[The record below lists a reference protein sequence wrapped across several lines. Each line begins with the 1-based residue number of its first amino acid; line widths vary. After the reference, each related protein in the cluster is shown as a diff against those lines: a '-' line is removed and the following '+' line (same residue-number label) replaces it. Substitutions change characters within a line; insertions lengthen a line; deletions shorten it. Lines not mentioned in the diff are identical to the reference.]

1 MRRIVVFFLLL
12 ALCLSLA
19 ACGGTGNKD
28 HDYILHLLEQGEYD
42 MAIHVIE
49 GLKSGK
55 TDTAQQQQSQA
66 SNERILELVPDNT
79 GSNWRFE
86 MELANDTG
94 RYLTLEAI
102 HITDYLNGEAGPTV
116 SFEGNDLGILPLGPL
131 ELEPG
136 RTEVWDD
143 MRPLDY
149 GFNRR
154 EYLHIFR
161 DKQGE
166 EFRILHVFDM
176 SVQQQAVPG
185 SDQNGS
191 QEFHVQPNI
200 MGNDIHFHMDVIN
213 TSQSVLT
220 LKALLIVDWKNEQE
234 VGTSG
239 FEGSDL
245 ERLDLAGMA
254 LQPGDGRV
262 WDDGHPLS
270 EHFDR
275 RDYLF
280 VFENEQGEM
289 IRYRYIFGLGNAAPQ
304 GPVDGGN
311 QPQNQ
316 QDDHWSF
323 PIVLQNEGDS
333 PLTLVSMDITNLV
346 NGQEAGTMIFE
357 TGDLGNIGLG
367 DVVLEPG
374 QQMSWIDGHPAVP
387 DWNGREY
394 RFHFKD
400 AKKETLVQ
408 SFRFEDLDKQ
418 NQAVDYSQDSRKD
431 LKTLRYDASFE
442 VEVSDG
448 VYWVPAI
455 TLGSSRY
462 SNADIHKMLPATPE
476 EKQGHIS
483 TLYEALQLYQVGNFA
498 PSDDN
503 VRVFDGGIMW
513 EHHKPGYHAV
523 RTNTGCCAT
532 DSNWLR
538 YILDG
543 DYDEVGYIATSQR
556 DGSGHIYN
564 YILHEGWYY
573 IIDLTHY
580 HSSGPLV
587 TALESGQMNDYYRS
601 DYILGNIHKVKDIQD
616 YVDYVQRAFND
627 PPGLMFMYTTEN
639 CLAVD
644 GNDRQIMYEDT
655 GKPFVNVI
663 FDDTSDLLDFV
674 WKPAPKSLPDWSQL
688 P

>member
-1 MRRIVVFFLLL
+1 MRKIVVFFLLL
-12 ALCLSLA
+12 ALCLSLT

-55 TDTAQQQQSQA
+55 TDPAQQQQSPA
-66 SNERILELVPDNT
+66 SNERILELVPGNT
-79 GSNWRFE
+79 GSDWRFE
-86 MELANDTG
+86 MELTNDTG
-94 RYLTLEAI
+94 RHLTLEAI

-116 SFEGNDLGILPLGPL
+116 SFEGDDLGILPLGRL

-143 MRPLDY
+143 MRPLNY

-161 DKQGE
+161 DEQGE
-166 EFRILHVFDM
+166 EFRIIHVFDM
-176 SVQQQAVPG
+176 GGGMNEGPAAYDQITELVPETNG
-185 SDQNGS
+185 SDWL
-191 QEFHVQPNI
+191 
-200 MGNDIHFHMDVIN
+200 FHMDIFN
-213 TSQSVLT
+213 QTEHTLT
-220 LKALLIVDWKNEQE
+220 LDAVLIIDRMDEQE
-234 VGTSG
+234 LGTSG
-239 FEGSDL
+239 FEGADL
-245 ERLDLAGMA
+245 NRLNLGG
-254 LQPGDGRV
+254 LVLKPGDGRG
-262 WDDGHPLS
+262 WDDAFPV
-270 EHFDR
+270 
-275 RDYLF
+275 RDAQFNQREYLF
-280 VFENEQGEM
+280 VFNDEQGEKVRFSFPFDM
-289 IRYRYIFGLGNAAPQ
+289 RGMMPN

-316 QDDHWSF
+316 QEVHWSF
-323 PIVLQNEGDS
+323 PIVLQNNGNS
-333 PLTLVSMDITNLV
+333 PLTLISMDITNLV
-346 NGQEAGTMIFE
+346 NGQQAGTMIFE
-357 TGDLGNIGLG
+357 SGDLGSIGLG

-394 RFHFKD
+394 RFHFRD
-400 AKKETLVQ
+400 AKGEVEVLT
-408 SFRFEDLDKQ
+408 FRFDDLDKQ
-418 NQAVDYSQDSRKD
+418 NQAADYTQDSGKD
-431 LKTLRYDASFE
+431 LKTLRYDAAFE

-448 VYWVPAI
+448 VYWVPAV

-483 TLYEALQLYQVGNFA
+483 TLYEALQLYQIGNFT

-543 DYDEVGYIATSQR
+543 DYEEVGYIATSQR

-564 YILHEGWYY
+564 YLLHEGWYY

-580 HSSGPLV
+580 HASGPLV

-601 DYILGNIHKVKDIQD
+601 DYILGNIHKVKNIQD
-616 YVDYVQRAFND
+616 YVNYVQRAFND
-627 PPGLMFMYTTEN
+627 PPGLMFMYTAEN

-674 WKPAPKSLPDWSQL
+674 WKPAPKSMPDWNHL